1 MRSKIMASKR
11 EKCAAS
17 TNVVYYV
24 ENHIIWILGAIG
36 LLWFSPSLYLNIILS
51 ASYFLVNLIFFHRL
65 FGMLVCKNCV
75 YKLVP
80 PMTEEEYVAQ
90 YTEKFPRIYKRYV
103 IVWALIA
110 WIWPMS
116 MMSISFLLFG
126 QLMSIIFLLIFLG
139 IAIVPFF
146 IILNRN
152 VCRECKIK
160 FLGLCPFQ
168 RK

>member
-1 MRSKIMASKR
+1 MVSKR

-17 TNVVYYV
+17 TNVAYYV
-24 ENHIIWILGAIG
+24 ENHVIWIIGAIG
-36 LLWFSPSLYLNIILS
+36 LLWFSPILYLNIII
-51 ASYFLVNLIFFHRL
+51 AVSYFLVNFIFFHHL

-80 PMTEEEYVAQ
+80 PMTQEDYLTQ
-90 YTEKFPRIYKRYV
+90 YREKLPRIYKIYV
-103 IVWALIA
+103 TVWALIA

-116 MMSISFLLFG
+116 MMILSILIFNQFISL
-126 QLMSIIFLLIFLG
+126 IILLIFLG

-152 VCRECKIK
+152 VCRDCKIK
-160 FLGLCPFQ
+160 LLGICPFQ
-168 RK
+168 KKQV

>member
-1 MRSKIMASKR
+1 MKK

-24 ENHIIWILGAIG
+24 ENHIIWITGAVG
-36 LLWFSPSLYLNIILS
+36 LLWFSPILYISVII
-51 ASYFLVNLIFFHRL
+51 AISYFLVNFFFFHRL
-65 FGMLVCKNCV
+65 FSLLVCKNCC

-80 PMTEEEYVAQ
+80 PMTEEDYLSQ
-90 YTEKFPRIYKRYV
+90 YKETFPRIYKRYV
-103 IVWALIA
+103 IVWAILA
-110 WIWPMS
+110 WIWPML
-116 MMSISFLLFG
+116 MMSLSYLIFG
-126 QLMSIIFLLIFLG
+126 QLMSIIFLAIFLC

-160 FLGLCPFQ
+160 LLGICPFQ
-168 RK
+168 KK